1 MWDRLIVPST
11 MQEKL
16 HWQYSHHC
24 SQACPW
30 RNIIKLQV
38 SSSFSTFTIEVV
50 ACLYAGLACSW
61 SRRCWVLVQS
71 ILCAA
76 ATRCWILLAL
86 LICLSSCSTCEH
98 HMHMSTSVRTHS
110 IWYIA
115 SLLLSLYNTTKAQTL
130 AIAAVGNTPLMPL
143 TNNLINF
150 SFSSIANIR
159 TSSAYN
165 SVQIG
170 ILHIPTASF
179 SSVIYREKS
188 RGDKMHTLAS
198 THLTLQMVHC
208 VLRYHLH
215 LTAQVGTSRLIH
227 NWTAERP
234 APLFPFLQA
243 HPQLSSI
250 NSIIGLPKINNWQ
263 TSTIYCHCFDLWYW
277 SALSQGLE
285 V

>member
-61 SRRCWVLVQS
+61 SRRCWVLVWS

-130 AIAAVGNTPLMPL
+130 AIAAVGNIPLMPL

-188 RGDKMHTLAS
+188 RGDNMHTLAS
-198 THLTLQMVHC
+198 THLTLQMVHFNLSC
-208 VLRYHLH
+208 FPTFTSQLKLVQAALFHNSGETRPSIPISS
-215 LTAQVGTSRLIH
+215 GTSAAFLNQLYH
-227 NWTAERP
+227 RP
-234 APLFPFLQA
+234 
-243 HPQLSSI
+243 S
-250 NSIIGLPKINNWQ
+250 
-263 TSTIYCHCFDLWYW
+263 
-277 SALSQGLE
+277 
-285 V
+285 